1 MKNFSLKAKLL
12 SLSIFLVM
20 ISVVLGGVSYWSLG
34 KVIGEYSVIAD
45 TSYPNTSTFLQMFS
59 NYRMARIEALQL
71 GSPNATAEMKSKGVE
86 SIEKGFVSD
95 KELHE
100 KYMAIEFLPGEE
112 PIYTEFRKQ
121 VDASYDAI
129 KEALAVYKEAKG
141 DPASLEKMNVILFG
155 KLAETG
161 AKAREAM
168 LKLRAFHY
176 EQAEIAE
183 KSAKEAGAFATTLM
197 IGLIIAMGALGLTAA
212 YLFSNTLTK
221 TLKEISDALDESS
234 TQVSSAAGQIAS
246 SSEELSQA
254 ATEQA
259 ASLEET
265 SASVE
270 EMSSMISINSENAKK
285 ASENSSS
292 SHRQAERGRQVVGEM
307 VQSMAQINES
317 NNNIMTQ
324 INQSNEQM
332 GEIVKV
338 IQEIETKTKVINDIV
353 FQTKLLSFNA
363 SVEAARAGEQGKGF
377 AVVAEEVGN
386 LAEMSGN
393 AAKEISEMLASSV
406 HKVESIVNETRSKV
420 DVLINDGKEKVRM
433 GTKVAE
439 ECGEVLAE
447 IVTNVSSVST
457 MASEISNASVEQS
470 KGIQEIT
477 KAMGQLDQ
485 VTQTNSATSEEAAS
499 AAEELSAQ
507 ADSLKNQVL
516 TLVAVINGTNAPVAS
531 ATVAAKVETR
541 RPSGPV
547 AVKKAPA
554 ATPTPAPAP
563 ANVLHM
569 KKTPP
574 KKKVEAKPVAM
585 SAVPAKKA
593 AGGGAKDGVPSY
605 DHPGFEEV

>member
-12 SLSIFLVM
+12 SLSVFLVT
-20 ISVVLGGVSYWSLG
+20 ISIIIGGISYWG
-34 KVIGEYSVIAD
+34 INAVIKDYSVIAD
-45 TSYPNTSTFLQMFS
+45 VSFPNSTGMLQMFS
-59 NYRMARIEALQL
+59 NFRMARIEAFQIV
-71 GSPNATAEMKSKGVE
+71 SESTSVE
-86 SIEKGFVSD
+86 EKNIAIEEILKVIESD
-95 KELHE
+95 KESQK
-100 KYMAIEFLPGEE
+100 KYNEVEFLPGEE
-112 PIYTEFRKQ
+112 VLYKEFRKDI
-121 VDASYDAI
+121 DAGF
-129 KEALAVYKEAKG
+129 ALLTKMITDYKSGKT
-141 DPASLEKMNVILFG
+141 DQASLDKMSVML
-155 KLAETG
+155 ETEMSKIG
-161 AKAREAM
+161 AQGRVAMQNLSKFHYDYADKSEANAKATGELANKVSIGSV
-168 LKLRAFHY
+168 LILGFIG
-176 EQAEIAE
+176 IAG
-183 KSAKEAGAFATTLM
+183 SL
-197 IGLIIAMGALGLTAA
+197 
-212 YLFSNTLTK
+212 LFSNSLTK
-221 TLKEISDALDESS
+221 SLKAISDALDESS

-285 ASENSSS
+285 ASENSVS
-292 SHRQAERGRQVVGEM
+292 SHKQAERGRQVISEM
-307 VQSMAQINES
+307 VASMSQINES

-324 INQSNEQM
+324 INASNEQM

-338 IQEIETKTKVINDIV
+338 IQEIESKTKVINDIV
-353 FQTKLLSFNA
+353 FQTRLLSFNA

-386 LAEMSGN
+386 LAQMSGN
-393 AAKEISEMLASSV
+393 AAKEISEMLASSIQ
-406 HKVESIVNETRSKV
+406 KVESIANETKTKV
-420 DVLINDGKEKVRM
+420 DILITDGAEKVRM

-447 IVTNVSSVST
+447 IVKNVSSVST
-457 MASEISNASVEQS
+457 MASEISNASLEQS

-516 TLVAVINGTNAPVAS
+516 TLVSVINGTSAPVN
-531 ATVAAKVETR
+531 TGFDKKPDEPKHTT
-541 RPSGPV
+541 
-547 AVKKAPA
+547 KAPVN
-554 ATPTPAPAP
+554 TSSS
-563 ANVLHM
+563 ANVIHM
-569 KKTPP
+569 KK
-574 KKKVEAKPVAM
+574 
-585 SAVPAKKA
+585 PAPKKA
-593 AGGGAKDGVPSY
+593 AVKVAATAAPAMKKAANSGTKDGVPSY